1 MNKFTKLISNNG
13 EGTLMKRASILA
25 ESAELAQNSLIN
37 KLKATKAELKL
48 ELDKLTDLAPE
59 TTDSLRPGS
68 KNWNPEQWVKRMQE
82 INEDLYNLNIQIEIA
97 EKTYASYFVEY
108 ASSNKS

>member
-1 MNKFTKLISNNG
+1 MNKFTELISNNG
-13 EGTLMKRASILA
+13 EDTLVKRAKILA
-25 ESAELAQNSLIN
+25 ESAELAQNGLIN
-37 KLKATKAELKL
+37 KLKSTKAELEL

-82 INEDLYNLNIQIEIA
+82 INEDLYNLKIQIEIA
-97 EKTYASYFVEY
+97 ENTYNEYFAE
-108 ASSNKS
+108 K

>member
-1 MNKFTKLISNNG
+1 MNKFTELISNNG
-13 EGTLMKRASILA
+13 ESTLMKRASILA

-37 KLKATKAELKL
+37 KLKSTKAELEL

-82 INEDLYNLNIQIEIA
+82 INEDLYNLEIQITIA
-97 EKTYASYFVEY
+97 EKTYKNYFTEID
-108 ASSNKS
+108 NK

>member
-1 MNKFTKLISNNG
+1 MNKFTELISNNG
-13 EGTLMKRASILA
+13 EGTLMKRAKILA

-37 KLKATKAELKL
+37 KLKANKTELEL

-68 KNWNPEQWVKRMQE
+68 KNWNPEQWVKRVQE

-97 EKTYASYFVEY
+97 QKTYNEYFTEI
-108 ASSNKS
+108 NND

>member
-1 MNKFTKLISNNG
+1 MNKFTELISNNG
-13 EGTLMKRASILA
+13 ESTLVKRAKILA

-37 KLKATKAELKL
+37 KLKSTKAELEL

-82 INEDLYNLNIQIEIA
+82 INEDLYNLEIQILLA
-97 EKTYASYFVEY
+97 EKTYKDYFTEID
-108 ASSNKS
+108 NK

>member
-1 MNKFTKLISNNG
+1 MNKFTELISNNG
-13 EGTLMKRASILA
+13 EDTLVKRAKILA
-25 ESAELAQNSLIN
+25 ESAELAQNGLIN
-37 KLKATKAELKL
+37 KLKSTKAELEL

-82 INEDLYNLNIQIEIA
+82 INEDLYNLKIQIEIA
-97 EKTYASYFVEY
+97 EKTYNEYFTEI
-108 ASSNKS
+108 NND

>member
-1 MNKFTKLISNNG
+1 MNKFTELISNNG
-13 EGTLMKRASILA
+13 EGTLVKRAKILA

-37 KLKATKAELKL
+37 KLKSTKAELEL

-82 INEDLYNLNIQIEIA
+82 INEDLYNLEIQILLA
-97 EKTYASYFVEY
+97 EKTYNDYFTEI
-108 ASSNKS
+108 NND

>member
-1 MNKFTKLISNNG
+1 MNKFTELISNNG

-37 KLKATKAELKL
+37 KLKAIKAELEL

-82 INEDLYNLNIQIEIA
+82 INEDLYNLNIQIDIA
-97 EKTYASYFVEY
+97 EKTLKEYFTEIE
-108 ASSNKS
+108 

>member
-1 MNKFTKLISNNG
+1 MNKFTELISNNG
-13 EGTLMKRASILA
+13 EGTLVKRAKILA

-37 KLKATKAELKL
+37 KLKSTKAELEL

-82 INEDLYNLNIQIEIA
+82 INEDLYNLEIQILLA
-97 EKTYASYFVEY
+97 EKTYKDYFTEID
-108 ASSNKS
+108 NN